1 MKKESKLLMI
11 HLYTKEKIKI
21 IILFFIFELIFFI
34 VYLLYHVSLEPV
46 LYASLLT
53 CILGFLFSIYD
64 FHKFY
69 NKHIYLKDILNGVG
83 EKLDNLP
90 KNKSLIEKD
99 YHNIINALHKNTLE
113 LDHKVNSNYSEMMDY
128 YTMWAHQIKTPI
140 SALHMILQS
149 IDCNEY
155 KKIMNQELFKI
166 EEYVEMVLNYL
177 RLESMSADLRLE
189 EYYLN
194 DIVHD
199 VLKKYAVIF
208 INKKILLDLE
218 KLDCKII
225 TDEKWITFVLEQI
238 LSNALK
244 YTNNGKI
251 YIYMDKKREDT
262 LIIKDTGIGIKKE
275 DVFRVFERGFTGYNG
290 RMNKKS
296 TGIGL
301 YLCKEILN
309 NLSNKIFIT
318 SEVGKGTEVAIDFSR
333 KNIEIH

>member
-1 MKKESKLLMI
+1 MKKESKLFMI

-113 LDHKVNSNYSEMMDY
+113 LDHKVNSNYSEMIDY
-128 YTMWAHQIKTPI
+128 YTMWVHQIKTPI

-189 EYYLN
+189 EYCLN

-225 TDEKWITFVLEQI
+225 TDEKCCCCCLR
-238 LSNALK
+238 N
-244 YTNNGKI
+244 
-251 YIYMDKKREDT
+251 R
-262 LIIKDTGIGIKKE
+262 
-275 DVFRVFERGFTGYNG
+275 
-290 RMNKKS
+290 
-296 TGIGL
+296 
-301 YLCKEILN
+301 
-309 NLSNKIFIT
+309 
-318 SEVGKGTEVAIDFSR
+318 
-333 KNIEIH
+333 